1 MINFFFTI
9 IISFCFKYSISNEIN
24 PIVIEQNCKSC
35 HGKNY
40 SGNKY
45 IKSIKDL
52 ERKIFIKKM
61 KNYKK
66 INDNSVMSRIVRVL
80 SINDIEEIAKIIYD

>member
-1 MINFFFTI
+1 MINFFFIT

-24 PIVIEQNCKSC
+24 PIVIEENCKSC

-40 SGNKY
+40 VGNDY

-52 ERKIFIKKM
+52 DKEEFIKKM
-61 KNYKK
+61 KNYKNE
-66 INDNSVMSRIVRVL
+66 NDNSVMYRIVKVL
-80 SINDIEEIAKIIYD
+80 SIDDIEKIAEIIYD

>member
-1 MINFFFTI
+1 MIKFFFII

-52 ERKIFIKKM
+52 ERKTFIKKM

-80 SINDIEEIAKIIYD
+80 SINDIEKIAEIIYD

>member
-1 MINFFFTI
+1 MKNI
-9 IISFCFKYSISNEIN
+9 IFIVILTFCFKYSTSDEIK
-24 PIVIEQNCKSC
+24 PIVIEQNCQSC

-52 ERKIFIKKM
+52 DRKKFVEKM

-66 INDNSVMSRIVRVL
+66 KNDNSVMSRIVKVL
-80 SINDIEEIAKIIYD
+80 SVNDIEKIAEIIYE

>member
-1 MINFFFTI
+1 MIKFFFI
-9 IISFCFKYSISNEIN
+9 IIFSFCFKYSISNEIE
-24 PIVIEQNCKSC
+24 PIVIEENCKSC

-40 SGNKY
+40 LGNDY

-52 ERKIFIKKM
+52 DKNTFIEKM

-66 INDNSVMSRIVRVL
+66 KNDNSVMHRIVKVL
-80 SINDIEEIAKIIYD
+80 SINDIEKIAEIIYD